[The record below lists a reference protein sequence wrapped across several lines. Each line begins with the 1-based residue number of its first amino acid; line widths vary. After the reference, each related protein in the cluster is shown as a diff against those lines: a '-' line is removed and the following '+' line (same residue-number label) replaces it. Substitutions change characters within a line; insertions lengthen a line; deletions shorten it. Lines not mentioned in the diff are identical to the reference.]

1 MRKGSQKVQ
10 AIEIKELEF
19 HVHGSCYCRCCPFK
33 IQNMIVRFRYMWSG
47 LTPCEFDLDFKILGQ
62 RSEYKYEAN
71 KYYNGPTLAS
81 A

>member
-1 MRKGSQKVQ
+1 
-10 AIEIKELEF
+10 
-19 HVHGSCYCRCCPFK
+19 
-33 IQNMIVRFRYMWSG
+33 MWSG

-81 A
+81 AQYVEIIEPDIDKTRPASHFYLTSAIIIVVC